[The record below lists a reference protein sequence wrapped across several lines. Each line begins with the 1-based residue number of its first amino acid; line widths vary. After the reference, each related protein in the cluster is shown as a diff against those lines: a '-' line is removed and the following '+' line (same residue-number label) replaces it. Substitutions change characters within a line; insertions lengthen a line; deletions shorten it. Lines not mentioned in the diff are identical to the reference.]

1 MTDQRD
7 NEQEQDWDYAR
18 FVKLSASTAK
28 SLAAYVDRANQG
40 LQPVSKL
47 KPLTEI
53 RTALKADHLLQK
65 GGLSE
70 QGFSE
75 FLETYLE
82 HSTQLHHPNY
92 MAHQVASPG
101 IPSALAD
108 FIHGAINNPMAIYE
122 MGSTAATLEHVV
134 INWMLDKLGWPEEP
148 LEETDQVH
156 GAGVLMHG
164 GSLANLV
171 SLLAAR
177 SAIAPDAWV
186 QGNPTDL
193 KVLAPANSH
202 YSIVR
207 ALSIMGLGSQALVPV
222 AVDAEERIIP
232 AALEDCIQT
241 TLSQGQRIMA
251 VVANACSTGSG
262 LFDPL
267 TEVADCCAKH
277 HVWFHVDACHG
288 GSFLLSDQ
296 LKHLLK
302 GAERSDSLVWDAHKM
317 MRVSSLCTAV
327 LVKNSS
333 HLQHAFQQQASYL
346 FYGSPSMG
354 KDFLHRTVECTKS
367 ALATKLF
374 LSLAW
379 QGEQAL
385 AEYIEDRVALTQQAY
400 HLIDGRK
407 NFYCPYHPESNILC
421 FRYKDDDELQITI
434 RETLLN
440 AGIFH
445 LTSTDLNGK
454 RYLRITIMTTATSL
468 ATIEQLIEAIE
479 SRW

>member
-1 MTDQRD
+1 M
-7 NEQEQDWDYAR
+7 DWNYAR
-18 FVKLSASTAK
+18 FIDLINSTAK
-28 SLAAYVDRANQG
+28 SLAAYVDKANKG
-40 LQPVSKL
+40 LQPVSNL
-47 KPLTEI
+47 KPLAEI
-53 RTALKADHLLQK
+53 RTALKADQLIQK

-70 QGFSE
+70 QGFSD
-75 FLETYLE
+75 FLEVYLK

-134 INWMLDKLGWPEEP
+134 INWMLHKIGWPEEP
-148 LEETDQVH
+148 LEKTNQTH

-177 SAIAPDAWV
+177 SAIAPDAWER
-186 QGNPTDL
+186 GNPTDL

-232 AALEDCIQT
+232 AALEECIQS
-241 TLSQGQRIMA
+241 TLSQGYRIMA

-267 TEVADCCAKH
+267 TEVANICDQH
-277 HVWFHVDACHG
+277 QVWFHVDACHG
-288 GSFLLSDQ
+288 GSFLLSEQ
-296 LKHLLK
+296 LKHHLS
-302 GAERSDSLVWDAHKM
+302 GAEKADSLVWDAHKM

-327 LVKNSS
+327 LVRNSS

-346 FYGSPSMG
+346 FYGSQSMG

-367 ALATKLF
+367 ALATKVF

-385 AEYIEDRVALTQQAY
+385 GEYIEARVGLTHQAY
-400 HLIDGRK
+400 QLINQRD
-407 NFYCPYHPESNILC
+407 NFHCPYQPESNILC
-421 FRYKDDDELQITI
+421 FRYKDDDDLQITI

-445 LTSTDLNGK
+445 LTSTDLSGK

-468 ATIEQLIEAIE
+468 ETIEQMVEAIE